1 MQTRKIV
8 IAGGNG
14 YLGRLVSRHFLD
26 KGDQVTVLTRQPAN
40 TDSRPSQIHWDGLTL
55 GSWALTLEKA
65 DVLINLA
72 GRSVNCRY
80 TGRNRRAIYDSRLQ
94 STAILGEAIGACAHP
109 PKVWL
114 QSSSATIYR
123 HAEDREM
130 DEATGEIG
138 TGFSVDVCQKW
149 EATLL
154 AAKTPL
160 TRKVALRSAM
170 VMGPGSD
177 GVFGAFHRLARL
189 KLGGTLGHGRQFV
202 SWVHY
207 LDFLRALEFILEKDH
222 VTGPV
227 NISSPN
233 PIINRDFMRI
243 LREADRQSIGL
254 PTPAWMLAMGA
265 IFLRTETE
273 LVLKSRRV
281 IPGRLLAEGFVF
293 DHPYW
298 EGAVRY
304 LLGKPLHPLL
314 DDQFDRLR
322 APLKNN

>member
-26 KGDQVTVLTRQPAN
+26 KGDQVTVLTRQTAN

-94 STAILGEAIGACAHP
+94 STAILGEAIAACVHP

-207 LDFLRALEFILEKDH
+207 LDFLRALDWISEFSSL
-222 VTGPV
+222 TGAV
-227 NISSPN
+227 NLAAPN
-233 PIINRDFMRI
+233 PLPNRDFMRV
-243 LREADRQSIGL
+243 LRQGKRGL
-254 PTPAWMLAMGA
+254 PSHRWMLEIGA
-265 IFLRTETE
+265 FFLRTETE
-273 LVLKSRRV
+273 LLLKSRRV
-281 IPGRLLAEGFVF
+281 IPVKLLQSGFVF
-293 DHPYW
+293 LHPHW
-298 EGAVRY
+298 ETAARD
-304 LLGKPLHPLL
+304 LLGLPLHPLL
-314 DDQFDRLR
+314 QDRFDALH
-322 APLKNN
+322 APLRLG